1 MKFGN
6 ILKDLRKKKNLSQEE
21 LADKLG
27 ISRQSVSKWECGES
41 YPEMSNLLALCE
53 IFHCKLNDL
62 VHENVTDLNNLDE
75 EIQNKVAKLKKEQQ
89 IHMKLLSKI
98 IYVIAKIGKIASIV
112 GLVTVLL
119 TIILTPVFITNIKV
133 EEQKISFFG
142 ETVAWKEIEN
152 GISLSIQNHEIIQN
166 NTQDII
172 QLKKMIEIL
181 KNNSKVSILIIIEIA
196 FACLSVTLYLLY
208 LLLKHLEHLF
218 QNIHNGETPFTIE
231 NVSHIK
237 KMAWCMI
244 GTILIPDVIGGTL
257 QCFIEQDLGIGWELF
272 DFIYILFLFSLTYIF
287 EYGYLIQKDSKGIM
301 YDEIEKS

>member
-1 MKFGN
+1 
-6 ILKDLRKKKNLSQEE
+6 
-21 LADKLG
+21 
-27 ISRQSVSKWECGES
+27 
-41 YPEMSNLLALCE
+41 
-53 IFHCKLNDL
+53 
-62 VHENVTDLNNLDE
+62 
-75 EIQNKVAKLKKEQQ
+75 
-89 IHMKLLSKI
+89 MKLLSKI

-142 ETVAWKEIEN
+142 ETVEWKEIEN